1 MTIGASIVLAFL
13 LTLLVVQTG
22 WLFGKA
28 HAHTLKIKELEA
40 RLARASKEND
50 VLLDSISSLSINNAR
65 LDERID
71 MLEDRI
77 KEMDK
82 KIDDSAQAQEEA
94 AAAIAKQIE
103 KKWDNGLQNMLAWNP
118 FGDGS
123 EGN

>member
-1 MTIGASIVLAFL
+1 MIFAVAGFAAMIMALMLVAVSDVNCKRSAAHFEERYRESEKEIEL
-13 LTLLVVQTG
+13 LLNHV
-22 WLFGKA
+22 
-28 HAHTLKIKELEA
+28 
-40 RLARASKEND
+40 
-50 VLLDSISSLSINNAR
+50 SSLTMEAAR
-65 LDERID
+65 HKERID

-82 KIDDSAQAQEEA
+82 KIDDAAQVQEEA

-118 FGDGS
+118 FDVGS

>member
-13 LTLLVVQTG
+13 LTLLVGQTG

-50 VLLDSISSLSINNAR
+50 VLIDSISSLSINNAR

>member
-1 MTIGASIVLAFL
+1 MTIGASIFLAFA
-13 LTLLVVQTG
+13 LTALVGLTG
-22 WLFGKA
+22 WLFGKD
-28 HAHTLKIKELEA
+28 HAHTLKIEELEA
-40 RLARASKEND
+40 KLVRISKEHE
-50 VLLDSISSLSINNAR
+50 VLIDSISSLSINNAR
-65 LDERID
+65 LDERIN

-82 KIDDSAQAQEEA
+82 KIGDSAQAQEEA

>member
-1 MTIGASIVLAFL
+1 MIIAILVLIAVEIL
-13 LTLLVVQTG
+13 LTTVTVV
-22 WLFGKA
+22 KEIRREK
-28 HAHTLKIKELEA
+28 KIKLLEA
-40 RLARASKEND
+40 KCSGAEKVIEA
-50 VLLDSISSLSINNAR
+50 LLDTDSKLTMNVVR
-65 LDERID
+65 LDERAN
-71 MLEDRI
+71 MTEDKLKLI
-77 KEMDK
+77 EK